1 VKVIRRSHYLPS
13 IVSAAPEHHHR
24 TFLFYEKNSGVT
36 HFQISADSDGSL
48 PLEQAAC
55 LLAMHCMVRGQSPE
69 DYVVMVE
76 AEHTHTVGL
85 ADKARKLLE
94 AGQSVNSEVKVTRR
108 EEEVLRGILRGLANK
123 EIAGDLN
130 LSERTVKFHVSS
142 LLSKFRVRGRMEL
155 VREASRFAN
164 WAMTKPVPPS
174 TRDSRPLAPHISG
187 MAASPRQPSVFPVA
201 NLGIPVERVPRPT
214 KMARI
219 KILRAIFIFRFL
231 RTTSPL
237 RIAPPLYPNSRRSTT
252 P

>member
-1 VKVIRRSHYLPS
+1 MKFVRRSHSLPS
-13 IVSAAPEHHHR
+13 IVSAKPASAHR

-36 HFQISADSDGSL
+36 HFQITADSDGSL

-76 AEHTHTVGL
+76 AEPGHTLGL
-85 ADKARKLLE
+85 VEKARNLLE
-94 AGQSVNSEVKVTRR
+94 AGQSVKSEVKVTRR
-108 EEEVLRGILRGLANK
+108 EEEVLRGILRGFANK

-164 WAMTKPVPPS
+164 WAMTKPGLPATRETRPPATRVPGVPG
-174 TRDSRPLAPHISG
+174 AQ
-187 MAASPRQPSVFPVA
+187 RQPAVFPVS
-201 NLGIPVERVPRPT
+201 NLEMTV
-214 KMARI
+214 
-219 KILRAIFIFRFL
+219 
-231 RTTSPL
+231 
-237 RIAPPLYPNSRRSTT
+237 
-252 P
+252 

>member
-1 VKVIRRSHYLPS
+1 MLRPYVEAGLGGFQVKIIRRSHSLPS
-13 IVSAAPEHHHR
+13 IVSADPERHHR

-36 HFQISADSDGSL
+36 HFQISASSDGSL

-69 DYVVMVE
+69 DYLVMVE
-76 AEHTHTVGL
+76 AENCHTEGL

-94 AGQSVNSEVKVTRR
+94 AGQSVKSEVKVTRR
-108 EEEVLRGILRGLANK
+108 EEEVLRGILRGFANK

-164 WAMTKPVPPS
+164 WAITKPPVPV
-174 TRDSRPLAPHISG
+174 TREGRPVTPCLPGVAG
-187 MAASPRQPSVFPVA
+187 TPRQPSVFPVS
-201 NLGIPVERVPRPT
+201 NLEMTV
-214 KMARI
+214 
-219 KILRAIFIFRFL
+219 
-231 RTTSPL
+231 
-237 RIAPPLYPNSRRSTT
+237 
-252 P
+252 